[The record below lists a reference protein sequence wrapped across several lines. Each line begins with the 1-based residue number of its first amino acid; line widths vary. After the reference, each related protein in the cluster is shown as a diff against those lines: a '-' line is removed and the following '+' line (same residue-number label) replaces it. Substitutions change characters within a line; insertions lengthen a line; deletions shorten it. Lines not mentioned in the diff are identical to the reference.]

1 MHRLPALLGGAVLM
15 VIAQQALVAP
25 AQAAAE
31 VQEVVTESGIRA
43 YLVPEPSIPFLSLSL
58 EFRGGSATDPD
69 GKAGLAYM
77 VSGLLDEGAGPYD
90 SQAYRAELD
99 DNAISLSFDADR
111 DGLSG
116 DLRTLTETRDHA
128 FDLLRLALQEPRFD
142 EEPVGRVRSQILGD
156 LARRESDPQYVASR
170 LWFEKAFPDHPYGRP
185 TRGTKASVAGLTA
198 VDLRRFV
205 AERLARDNLVVGVS
219 GDITADELK
228 PLLERTFGGLPA
240 HANGIDVPKVAPETA
255 PRPVVER
262 LDIPQSVVVFGKA
275 GIPRDDPDY
284 YAAYVANY
292 ILGGGGFSSRLLEE
306 IREKRG
312 LAYGA
317 ASYLYDLD
325 DSPLWLGGV
334 ATRNDAVAQ
343 SVDLVRQ
350 EARRMAAGEVDAT
363 DLDNAKTY
371 LTGSFPLR
379 LTSNGQ
385 IAGMLVSVQLAH
397 LGRDYLDRRNG
408 LIEAVTLDDLK
419 RVAKRLFS
427 GDLLVTVVG
436 QPQGV
441 EG

>member
-1 MHRLPALLGGAVLM
+1 ML
-15 VIAQQALVAP
+15 IAQQSLTSQ

-31 VQEVVTESGIRA
+31 VQEVVTESGIHA

-58 EFRGGSATDPD
+58 EFKGGSATDPD
-69 GKAGLAYM
+69 GKAGLANM
-77 VSGLLDEGAGPYD
+77 ISGLLDEGAGPYD
-90 SQAYRAELD
+90 SEAYRAELD
-99 DNAISLSFDADR
+99 DNAISISFDADR

-116 DLRTLTETRDHA
+116 DLRTLSETRDHA

-142 EEPVGRVRSQILGD
+142 AEPVERIRSQILSD
-156 LARRESDPQYVASR
+156 LGRRESDPQYVASR
-170 LWFEKAFPDHPYGRP
+170 IWFEQAFPNHPYGRP
-185 TRGTKASVAGLTA
+185 TRGTKSSVASLTKD
-198 VDLRRFV
+198 DLRRFV
-205 AERLARDNLVVGVS
+205 AERLAKDNLVVGVS

-228 PLLERTFGGLPA
+228 PLLEHAFGGLPA
-240 HANGIDVPKVAPETA
+240 HAKGVEVAKAAPVIN

-325 DSPLWLGGV
+325 ESPLWLGGV

-350 EARRMAAGEVDAT
+350 EAKRMAEGEIEAT

-385 IAGMLVSVQLAH
+385 IAGMLVSIQLAD
-397 LGRDYLDRRNG
+397 LGRDYLDRRNA

-419 RVAKRLFS
+419 RVAKRLFA
-427 GDLLVTVVG
+427 GDLFVAVVG
-436 QPQGV
+436 SPKGF